1 MSLLNI
7 GMSGLAAG
15 QSSLMTT
22 GNNIANVDTAGYSR
36 QQTVQ
41 GTKASQQFGN
51 VWIGTGTTLADVRR
65 VYNSYLD
72 AQLQTTTSLNSDS
85 AAYLGQVTPLD
96 KLLSDSGTGLNGALT
111 KFFASVQ
118 NVNAKPGDDAS
129 RQLLLSDAQA
139 LSNRF
144 NSMSTQLNQQNA
156 TINGNLTNMADQV
169 NKLAATVAQLN
180 QRISEISSAGGMPN
194 ELLDAR
200 NETVRQLS
208 TFTGAQ
214 VVEREGSLD
223 IYLGS
228 GQPLVMGNTASKLE
242 MVPSKD
248 DPGRLGI
255 QLNRGSS
262 TIDITSIMTGGEIGG
277 LLRYRSTVLDPA
289 MNELGRV
296 ALVVA
301 DQMNSLQAQG
311 IDKNGDFGSN
321 LFNSINSA
329 AQMSQRSVAALGNN
343 AGSGNFDV
351 TIEDT
356 GKLTI
361 NDYKV
366 TFTSAT
372 DYTVQRLPDN
382 TPMGSFSTTTT
393 PPPVIDGFSLNLKGG
408 TPAPG
413 NTATAGDTFKITPT
427 RNAATNIKTEMTDS
441 KRLAIA
447 APLGAAIGA
456 GNSGTLTIPASG
468 QPTLTT
474 KFDIYDA
481 ATATAMQN
489 GLKYSTPTKVVFGD
503 VSADGTSQTYQFLDA
518 NGGVISSGTIKPNEN
533 NTLNL
538 TIPLKDATG
547 APIPPPP
554 ATQYTATFEMTV
566 AGSPTSGASIN
577 VSLSQPGSLDN
588 RNGTALA
595 GLQTAQTVDTGS
607 ASKGISLTDAYGKL
621 VEGVGSKAAQGKLDS
636 AATEAIL
643 ANAKGARDSLSGVDL
658 DEETGNLVKYQQYYT
673 ASSQII
679 KAAQEIFSTLINSL

>member
-7 GMSGLAAG
+7 GMSGLSSS

-51 VWIGTGTTLADVRR
+51 VYIGTGTTLADVRR

-72 AQLQTTTSLNSDS
+72 AQLQTTTSLNSDA
-85 AAYLGQVTPLD
+85 AAYQGQVTPLD
-96 KLLSDSGTGLNGALT
+96 SLLSDSGTGMNGALV

-139 LSNRF
+139 LSSRF
-144 NSMSTQLNQQNA
+144 NSISTQLNSQN
-156 TINGNLTNMADQV
+156 TNINGNLTSMADQV

-180 QRISEISSAGGMPN
+180 QKISEVSSSGGSPN
-194 ELLDAR
+194 DLLDSR
-200 NETVRQLS
+200 NETIRQLS
-208 TFTGAQ
+208 SLTGAQ
-214 VVEREGSLD
+214 TVERDGNID

-228 GQPLVMGNTASKLE
+228 GQPLVMGNTVNKLE
-242 MVPSKD
+242 AVPGTD
-248 DPGRLGI
+248 DPGRLSL

-296 ALVVA
+296 ALVVT
-301 DQMNSLQAQG
+301 DQMNSIQSQG

-321 LFNSINSA
+321 LFSSINSA
-329 AQMSQRSVAALGNN
+329 AQVAQRSIASGGNT
-343 AGSGNFDV
+343 GGGNFDV
-351 TIEDT
+351 NIADS

-366 TFTSAT
+366 TFTGPT

-382 TPMGSFSTTTT
+382 TSMGSFSTLATT
-393 PPPVIDGFSLNLKGG
+393 PPVIDGFSLKFTGG
-408 TPAPG
+408 G
-413 NTATAGDTFKITPT
+413 ATGDTFKITPT
-427 RNAATNIKTEMTDS
+427 RNASGSIKTEMTDS

-447 APLGAAIGA
+447 APLGAAIAPGA
-456 GNSGTLTIPASG
+456 TGSLTIPSSG
-468 QPTLTT
+468 QPTMTT
-474 KFDIYDA
+474 QFDIYD
-481 ATATAMQN
+481 TATTTAIQN
-489 GLKYSTPTKVVFGD
+489 GIKNSMPVKVVFGD
-503 VSADGTSQTYQFLDA
+503 TSTDGTSQTYQLLDA
-518 NGGVISSGTIKPNEN
+518 NGAEISNGTIKPGEN
-533 NTLNL
+533 NTLSL
-538 TIPLKDATG
+538 SVPLKDSTG
-547 APIPPPP
+547 APINDPGPPVVQR
-554 ATQYTATFEMTV
+554 TVSFDMTV
-566 AGSPTSGASIN
+566 AGSPGKGTGIN
-577 VSLSQPGSLDN
+577 VTLSQPGTLDN
-588 RNGTALA
+588 RNGTVLA

-607 ASKGISLTDAYGKL
+607 ASNGISLADAYGKL
-621 VEGVGSKAAQGKLDS
+621 VEGVGSKAAQGNLDS
-636 AATEAIL
+636 AATTAIL
-643 ANAKGARDSLSGVDL
+643 ANAKSARDSVSGVDL

>member
-7 GMSGLAAG
+7 GMSGLSAS
-15 QSSLMTT
+15 QSALMTT
-22 GNNIANVDTAGYSR
+22 GNNISNVDTAGYSR

-41 GTKASQQFGN
+41 GSKASIQYGN
-51 VWIGTGTTLADVRR
+51 VYIGTGTTLADVRR

-144 NSMSTQLNQQNA
+144 NSISSQLNSQNA
-156 TINGNLTNMADQV
+156 DINGNLTSMADQV
-169 NKLAATVAQLN
+169 NKLATTMAQLN
-180 QRISEISSAGGMPN
+180 KKISEVSASGGAPN
-194 ELLDAR
+194 DLLDAR
-200 NETVRQLS
+200 NETMRQLS

-214 VVEREGSLD
+214 FVEREGNVD

-228 GQPLVMGNTASKLE
+228 GQPLVIGNTVNKLE
-242 MVPSKD
+242 AVPSKD
-248 DPGRLGI
+248 DPGRISL
-255 QLNRGSS
+255 QVNRGSS

-277 LLRYRSTVLDPA
+277 LLRYRSEVLDPA

-296 ALVVA
+296 ALTVA
-301 DQMNSLQAQG
+301 DQMNTIQAQG
-311 IDKNGDFGSN
+311 IDKNGNFGGN
-321 LFNSINSA
+321 LFNSINTA
-329 AQMSQRSVAALGNN
+329 TNMAQRSIATIGNS

-351 TIEDT
+351 SIQDS
-356 GKLTI
+356 GKLTT

-372 DYTVQRLPDN
+372 DYTVQRLPD
-382 TPMGSFSTTTT
+382 GSAVGAYSTTTN
-393 PPPVIDGFSLNLKGG
+393 PPPVIEGFALTLNGG
-408 TPAPG
+408 A
-413 NTATAGDTFKITPT
+413 AAGDSFKITPT
-427 RNAATNIKTEMTDS
+427 RNAAANIQTEMTDS

-447 APLGAAIGA
+447 APLGAAIAPG
-456 GNSGTLTIPASG
+456 GSGTLTIPASG

-474 KFDIYDA
+474 KFDIYDS

-489 GLKYSTPTKVVFGD
+489 GLKNSTPTKVVFGD

-518 NGGVISSGTIKPNEN
+518 KGGVISSGTIKPGEN
-533 NTLNL
+533 NTLSL
-538 TIPLKDATG
+538 TVPLKDATG
-547 APIPPPP
+547 APIPPAP
-554 ATQYTATFEMTV
+554 ATQYTASFDMTV
-566 AGSPTSGASIN
+566 AGSPGKGTGIN
-577 VSLSQPGSLDN
+577 VTLSQPGTLDN

-595 GLQTAQTVDTGS
+595 GLQTQQTVDTGS

-621 VEGVGSKAAQGKLDS
+621 VEGVGAKAAQGKLDS
-636 AATEAIL
+636 AATSAIL
-643 ANAKGARDSLSGVDL
+643 ANAKSARDSLSGVDL

>member
-7 GMSGLAAG
+7 GMSGLAAS
-15 QSSLMTT
+15 QSSLATT
-22 GNNIANVDTAGYSR
+22 GNNIANADTAGYSR

-41 GTKASQQFGN
+41 GTKSSQQFGN
-51 VWIGTGTTLADVRR
+51 VYIGTGTTLADVRR

-72 AQLQTTTSLNSDS
+72 AQLQTTTALNSDA
-85 AAYLGQVTPLD
+85 AAYAGQVTPLD
-96 KLLSDSGTGLNGALT
+96 TLLSDSGTGLNGALT

-129 RQLLLSDAQA
+129 RQLLLSDTQA
-139 LSNRF
+139 LAARF
-144 NSMSTQLNQQNA
+144 NSMSTQLNAQN
-156 TINGNLTNMADQV
+156 TSINGNLTNMADQV

-180 QRISEISSAGGMPN
+180 QKITEISSSGGQPN

-214 VVEREGSLD
+214 VVERDGNLD

-228 GQPLVMGNTASKLE
+228 GQPLVMGNTVNKLE
-242 MVPSKD
+242 VVPGKD
-248 DPGRLGI
+248 DPNRLAL

-301 DQMNSLQAQG
+301 DQMNSIQAQG
-311 IDKNGDFGSN
+311 IDKNGNFGSN

-329 AQMSQRSVAALGNN
+329 AQMAQRSIASGNN
-343 AGSGNFDV
+343 TGTGNVDV
-351 TIEDT
+351 SIEDS

-382 TPMGSFSTTTT
+382 TSMGSYSTAT
-393 PPPVIDGFSLNLKGG
+393 PPAPVIDGFKMNFTG
-408 TPAPG
+408 TPA
-413 NTATAGDTFKITPT
+413 AGDTFKITPT
-427 RNAATNIKTEMTDS
+427 RNAAGNIKIEMTDAKS
-441 KRLAIA
+441 LAIA
-447 APLGAAIGA
+447 APLGAEIAA
-456 GNSGTLTIPASG
+456 GGSGTLTIPASG
-468 QPTLTT
+468 QPKLTT
-474 KFDIYDA
+474 QFDIYDS

-489 GLKYSTPTKVVFGD
+489 GLKNSTPVKVLFGA
-503 VSADGTSQTYQFLDA
+503 VSADGTSQAYQFLDA
-518 NGGVISSGTIKPNEN
+518 KGGVISSGTIKPGEN
-533 NTLNL
+533 NTLSL
-538 TIPLKDATG
+538 SIPLTDASG
-547 APIPPPP
+547 APINDPGPPIV
-554 ATQYTATFEMTV
+554 QRTAQFDMTV
-566 AGSPTSGASIN
+566 AGAPGNGTAIN
-577 VSLSQPGSLDN
+577 VTLSQPGTLDN

-607 ASKGISLTDAYGKL
+607 SSKGISLTDAYGKL
-621 VEGVGSKAAQGKLDS
+621 VEGVGAKAAQGKLDS
-636 AATEAIL
+636 AATTAIL

>member
-7 GMSGLAAG
+7 GMSGLSAS

-51 VWIGTGTTLADVRR
+51 VYIGTGTTLADVRR

-144 NSMSTQLNQQNA
+144 NSVSSQLNVQNA
-156 TINGNLTNMADQV
+156 NINGNLTNMADQV

-180 QRISEISSAGGMPN
+180 QKISEISSSGGMPN

-214 VVEREGSLD
+214 IVEREGNVD

-228 GQPLVMGNTASKLE
+228 GQPLVMGNTVNKLE
-242 MVPSKD
+242 VVPGKD
-248 DPGRLGI
+248 DPNRLAL

-301 DQMNSLQAQG
+301 DQMNSIQAQG

-329 AQMSQRSVAALGNN
+329 AQMAQRSIASGNN
-343 AGSGNFDV
+343 SVGSGNFDV
-351 TIEDT
+351 SIEDT

-382 TPMGSFSTTTT
+382 TSVGGSYSTLTT
-393 PPPVIDGFSLNLKGG
+393 PPLVIDGFSLKLSGG
-408 TPAPG
+408 TA
-413 NTATAGDTFKITPT
+413 AAGDTFKITPT
-427 RNAATNIKTEMTDS
+427 RNAAANIKTEMTDS

-447 APLGAAIGA
+447 APLSASIAASGS
-456 GNSGTLTIPASG
+456 GNGTLTIPASG

-474 KFDIYDA
+474 QFDIYDA
-481 ATATAMQN
+481 ATKTAMQN
-489 GLKYSTPTKVVFGD
+489 GLKNSTPAKVVFGA
-503 VSADGTSQTYQFLDA
+503 VSADGTSQAYQFLDA
-518 NGGVISSGTIKPNEN
+518 KGGVISSGTIKPGES

-538 TIPLKDATG
+538 SIPLKDSTG
-547 APIPPPP
+547 APIPPAP
-554 ATQYTATFEMTV
+554 ATQYTAAFSMTI
-566 AGSPTSGASIN
+566 AGSPTSGAGIN

-607 ASKGISLTDAYGKL
+607 ASKGISLNDAYGKL

-679 KAAQEIFSTLINSL
+679 KAAQQIFSTLINSI

>member
-7 GMSGLAAG
+7 GMSGLSASHNA
-15 QSSLMTT
+15 LATT
-22 GNNIANVDTAGYSR
+22 GNNISNADTAGYSR

-41 GTKASQQFGN
+41 GAKSSIQYGN
-51 VWIGTGTTLADVRR
+51 VYIGTGTTLADVRR

-96 KLLSDSGTGLNGALT
+96 TLLSGSGTGLNGALT

-144 NSMSTQLNQQNA
+144 NSVSSQLSTQNA
-156 TINGNLTNMADQV
+156 NINGNLANMADQV
-169 NKLAATVAQLN
+169 NKLATTVAQLN
-180 QRISEISSAGGMPN
+180 QKISEISTSGGAPN

-200 NETVRQLS
+200 NETMRQLS

-214 VVEREGSLD
+214 FVERDGNVD
-223 IYLGS
+223 IFLGS
-228 GQPLVMGNTASKLE
+228 GQPLVIGNTVNKLE
-242 MVPSKD
+242 AVPGKD
-248 DPGRLGI
+248 DPGRLSL
-255 QLNRGSS
+255 QVNRGSS
-262 TIDITSIMTGGEIGG
+262 IIDITSIMTGGEIGG
-277 LLRYRSTVLDPA
+277 LLRYRSEVLDPA

-296 ALVVA
+296 ALVVS
-301 DQMNSLQAQG
+301 DQMNSIQAQG
-311 IDKNGDFGSN
+311 IDKNGNFGSN

-329 AQMSQRSVAALGNN
+329 AQMSQRSIASTGNS

-351 TIEDT
+351 SIEDT

-366 TFTSAT
+366 TFTTAT

-382 TPMGSFSTTTT
+382 TSMGSFSTTTT
-393 PPPVIDGFSLNLKGG
+393 PAPVIDGFSMTFNGG
-408 TPAPG
+408 A
-413 NTATAGDTFKITPT
+413 AQGDTFKLTPT
-427 RNAATNIKTEMTDS
+427 RNASANIKTEMTDS

-447 APLGAAIGA
+447 APLGAAIAPG
-456 GNSGTLTIPASG
+456 GSGTLTIPASG

-474 KFDIYDA
+474 KFDIYDS

-489 GLKYSTPTKVVFGD
+489 GLKNSTPTKVVFGD

-518 NGGVISSGTIKPNEN
+518 KGGVISSGTIKPGEN
-533 NTLNL
+533 NTLSL
-538 TIPLKDATG
+538 AVPLKDSTG
-547 APIPPPP
+547 APIPPAP
-554 ATQYTATFEMTV
+554 ATQYTASFDMTV
-566 AGSPTSGASIN
+566 AGSPGKGTAIN
-577 VSLSQPGSLDN
+577 VTLSQPGTLDN

-595 GLQTAQTVDTGS
+595 NLQTRQTVDTGS
-607 ASKGISLTDAYGKL
+607 ASKGISLNDAYGKL

-636 AATEAIL
+636 AATNAIL

>member
-7 GMSGLAAG
+7 GMSGLSAS

-51 VWIGTGTTLADVRR
+51 VYIGTGTTLADVRR

-144 NSMSTQLNQQNA
+144 NSVSSQLNVQNA
-156 TINGNLTNMADQV
+156 NINGNLTNMADQV

-180 QRISEISSAGGMPN
+180 QKISEISSSGGMPN

-214 VVEREGSLD
+214 IVEREGNVD

-228 GQPLVMGNTASKLE
+228 GQPLVMGNTVNKLE
-242 MVPSKD
+242 VVPGKD
-248 DPGRLGI
+248 DPNRLAL

-301 DQMNSLQAQG
+301 DQMNSIQAQG

-329 AQMSQRSVAALGNN
+329 AQMAQRSIASGNN
-343 AGSGNFDV
+343 SVGSGNFDV
-351 TIEDT
+351 SIEDT

-382 TPMGSFSTTTT
+382 TPVGGSYSTTTT
-393 PPPVIDGFSLNLKGG
+393 PAPVIEGFSLKLTGG
-408 TPAPG
+408 TA
-413 NTATAGDTFKITPT
+413 AAGDTFKITPT
-427 RNAATNIKTEMTDS
+427 RNAAANIKTEMTDS

-447 APLGAAIGA
+447 APLGASIAASGS
-456 GNSGTLTIPASG
+456 GNGTLTIPASG

-474 KFDIYDA
+474 QFDIYDA
-481 ATATAMQN
+481 ATKTAMQN
-489 GLKYSTPTKVVFGD
+489 GLKNSTPAKVVFGA
-503 VSADGTSQTYQFLDA
+503 VSADGTSQAYQFLDA
-518 NGGVISSGTIKPNEN
+518 KGGVISSGTIKPGES
-533 NTLNL
+533 NTLSL
-538 TIPLKDATG
+538 SIPLKDSTG
-547 APIPPPP
+547 APIPPAP
-554 ATQYTATFEMTV
+554 ATQYTAAFSMTI
-566 AGSPTSGASIN
+566 AGSPSNGAGIN

-607 ASKGISLTDAYGKL
+607 ASKGISLNDAYGKL

-636 AATEAIL
+636 AATSAIL

-679 KAAQEIFSTLINSL
+679 KAAQEIFSTLINSI

>member
-7 GMSGLAAG
+7 GMSGLSAS

-22 GNNIANVDTAGYSR
+22 GNNISNADTAGYSR

-41 GTKASQQFGN
+41 GTKGSIQYGN
-51 VWIGTGTTLADVRR
+51 VYIGTGTTLADVRR

-96 KLLSDSGTGLNGALT
+96 TLLSDSGTGLNGALT

-144 NSMSTQLNQQNA
+144 NSVSSQLNTQNA
-156 TINGNLTNMADQV
+156 NINGNLTNMADQV
-169 NKLAATVAQLN
+169 NKLATTVAQLN
-180 QRISEISSAGGMPN
+180 QKISEISSAGGTPN

-200 NETVRQLS
+200 NETMRQLS

-214 VVEREGSLD
+214 FVERDGNVD

-228 GQPLVMGNTASKLE
+228 GQPLVIGSTVNKLE
-242 MVPSKD
+242 AVPGKD
-248 DPGRLGI
+248 DPGRLSL

-277 LLRYRSTVLDPA
+277 LLRYRSEVLDPA

-301 DQMNSLQAQG
+301 DQMNSIQAQG

-321 LFNSINSA
+321 LFNNINSA
-329 AQMSQRSVAALGNN
+329 AQMSQRSIASTSNS

-351 TIEDT
+351 SIEDT

-366 TFTSAT
+366 TFTTAT

-382 TPMGSFSTTTT
+382 TPMGTFSTTTT
-393 PPPVIDGFSLNLKGG
+393 PAPVIDGFSMTFNGG
-408 TPAPG
+408 A
-413 NTATAGDTFKITPT
+413 AQGDTFKLTPT
-427 RNAATNIKTEMTDS
+427 RNASANIKTEMTDS

-447 APLGAAIGA
+447 APLGAAIAPG
-456 GNSGTLTIPASG
+456 GSGTLTIPASG

-474 KFDIYDA
+474 KFDIYDS

-489 GLKYSTPTKVVFGD
+489 GLKNSTPTKVVFGD

-518 NGGVISSGTIKPNEN
+518 KGGVISSGTIKPGEN
-533 NTLNL
+533 NTLSL
-538 TIPLKDATG
+538 TVPLKDSTG
-547 APIPPPP
+547 APIPPAP
-554 ATQYTATFEMTV
+554 ATQYTVSFDMTV
-566 AGSPTSGASIN
+566 AGSPGKGTAIN
-577 VSLSQPGSLDN
+577 VTLSQPGTLDN
-588 RNGTALA
+588 RNGTTLA
-595 GLQTAQTVDTGS
+595 DLQTKQTVDTGS
-607 ASKGISLTDAYGKL
+607 ASKGISLNDAYGKL

-636 AATEAIL
+636 AATTAIL

>member
-15 QSSLMTT
+15 QSALMTT
-22 GNNIANVDTAGYSR
+22 GNNIANADTAGYSR

-41 GTKASQQFGN
+41 GTKASNQFGN
-51 VWIGTGTTLADVRR
+51 VYIGTGTTLADVRR

-85 AAYLGQVTPLD
+85 AAYAGQISPLD

-144 NSMSTQLNQQNA
+144 NSISSQLTQQNA
-156 TINGNLTNMADQV
+156 NVNGNLADMADQV

-180 QRISEISSAGGMPN
+180 QKISEVSKAGGQPN
-194 ELLDAR
+194 DLLDAR

-214 VVEREGSLD
+214 VMERDGNLD

-228 GQPLVMGNTASKLE
+228 GQPLVMGSTASKLE
-242 MVPSKD
+242 VVPSKD
-248 DPGRLGI
+248 DPSRSAI

-262 TIDITSIMTGGEIGG
+262 TIDITSVMTGGEMGG

-301 DQMNSLQAQG
+301 DQMNTIQAQG

-329 AQMSQRSVAALGNN
+329 AQMAQRSVATVGNS
-343 AGSGNFDV
+343 AGSGNFEV
-351 TIEDT
+351 SIEDS

-372 DYTVQRLPDN
+372 NYTVQRLPEG
-382 TPMGSFSTTTT
+382 TAMGAFSTLTT
-393 PPPVIDGFSLNLKGG
+393 PPPVIDGFSMKLTGG
-408 TPAPG
+408 
-413 NTATAGDTFKITPT
+413 TATAGDTFKITPT
-427 RNAATNIKTEMTDS
+427 RNAATTIKTEMTDS

-447 APLGAAIGA
+447 APLGAAIAPG
-456 GNSGTLTIPASG
+456 GSGTLTIPASG

-474 KFDIYDA
+474 KFDIYD
-481 ATATAMQN
+481 TATTTTIQN
-489 GLKYSTPTKVVFGD
+489 GLKTSTPVKIVFG
-503 VSADGTSQTYQFLDA
+503 AAGGTTQTYQMLDA
-518 NGGVISSGTIKPNEN
+518 QGNSLSTGTIVPGQN
-533 NTLNL
+533 NTLSL
-538 TIPLKDATG
+538 TIPLVDASG
-547 APIPPPP
+547 AAINDPGPPIVQR
-554 ATQYTATFEMTV
+554 TVSFDMTV
-566 AGSPTSGASIN
+566 AGSPGQGSAIN
-577 VSLSQPGSLDN
+577 VSLSQPGTLDN

-595 GLQTAQTVDTGS
+595 GLQTRQTVDTGS

-621 VEGVGSKAAQGKLDS
+621 VEGVGAKAAQGKLDS

>member
-7 GMSGLAAG
+7 GMSGLSAS

-51 VWIGTGTTLADVRR
+51 VYIGTGTTLADVRR

-96 KLLSDSGTGLNGALT
+96 KLLSDTSTGLNGALT

-144 NSMSTQLNQQNA
+144 NSVSSQLNAQNA
-156 TINGNLTNMADQV
+156 NINGNLTNMADQV

-180 QRISEISSAGGMPN
+180 QKISEISSSGGMPN

-214 VVEREGSLD
+214 IVEREGNVD

-228 GQPLVMGNTASKLE
+228 GQPLVMGNTVNKLE
-242 MVPSKD
+242 VVPGKD
-248 DPGRLGI
+248 DPNRLAL

-301 DQMNSLQAQG
+301 GQMNSIQAQG

-329 AQMSQRSVAALGNN
+329 AQMAQRSIASGNN
-343 AGSGNFDV
+343 SVGSGNFV
-351 TIEDT
+351 VSIEDT

-366 TFTSAT
+366 TFTSPT
-372 DYTVQRLPDN
+372 DYSVQRLPDN
-382 TPMGSFSTTTT
+382 TAMGSFSTLTT
-393 PPPVIDGFSLNLKGG
+393 PPPVIDGFSMTLGGG
-408 TPAPG
+408 TA
-413 NTATAGDTFKITPT
+413 AAGDTFKITPT
-427 RNAATNIKTEMTDS
+427 RNAAANIKTEMTDS

-447 APLGAAIGA
+447 APLGAAIAASGS
-456 GNSGTLTIPASG
+456 GSGTLTIPASG

-474 KFDIYDA
+474 QFDIYDA
-481 ATATAMQN
+481 ATTTAMQN
-489 GLKYSTPTKVVFGD
+489 GLKNSTPTKVVFGA

-518 NGGVISSGTIKPNEN
+518 KGGLISSGTIKPGES

-538 TIPLKDATG
+538 SIPLKDATG
-547 APIPPPP
+547 APIPPAP
-554 ATQYTATFEMTV
+554 ATQYTAAFSMTI
-566 AGSPTSGASIN
+566 AGSPSNGAGIN

-588 RNGTALA
+588 RNGTTLA

-607 ASKGISLTDAYGKL
+607 ASKGISLNDAYGKL

-679 KAAQEIFSTLINSL
+679 KAAQEIFSTLINSI

>member
-7 GMSGLAAG
+7 GMSGLSAS

-51 VWIGTGTTLADVRR
+51 VYIGTGTTLADVRR

-96 KLLSDSGTGLNGALT
+96 TLLSDSGTGLNGALT

-144 NSMSTQLNQQNA
+144 NSVSSQLNAQNA
-156 TINGNLTNMADQV
+156 NINGNLTNMADQV

-180 QRISEISSAGGMPN
+180 QKISEISSSGGMPN

-214 VVEREGSLD
+214 IVEREGNVD

-228 GQPLVMGNTASKLE
+228 GQPLVMGNTVNKLE
-242 MVPSKD
+242 VVPGKD
-248 DPGRLGI
+248 DPNRLAL

-301 DQMNSLQAQG
+301 GQMNSIQAQG

-329 AQMSQRSVAALGNN
+329 AQMAQRSIASGNN
-343 AGSGNFDV
+343 SVGSGNFAV
-351 TIEDT
+351 SIEDT

-366 TFTSAT
+366 TFTSPT
-372 DYTVQRLPDN
+372 DYSVQRLPDN
-382 TPMGSFSTTTT
+382 TAMGSFSTLTT
-393 PPPVIDGFSLNLKGG
+393 PPLVIDGFSLTLAGG
-408 TPAPG
+408 TA
-413 NTATAGDTFKITPT
+413 AAGDTFKITPT

-447 APLGAAIGA
+447 APLGAAIAASGS
-456 GNSGTLTIPASG
+456 GSGTLTIPASG

-474 KFDIYDA
+474 QFDIYDA
-481 ATATAMQN
+481 ATTTAMQN
-489 GLKYSTPTKVVFGD
+489 GLKNSTPTKVVFGA

-518 NGGVISSGTIKPNEN
+518 KGGLISSGTIKPGES

-538 TIPLKDATG
+538 SIPLKDATG
-547 APIPPPP
+547 APIPPAP
-554 ATQYTATFEMTV
+554 ATQYTAAFSMTI
-566 AGSPTSGASIN
+566 AGSPSNGAGIN

-588 RNGTALA
+588 RNGTTLA

-607 ASKGISLTDAYGKL
+607 ASKGISLNDAYGKL

-679 KAAQEIFSTLINSL
+679 KAAQEIFSTLINSI

>member
-7 GMSGLAAG
+7 GMSGLSSSQA
-15 QSSLMTT
+15 SLMTT
-22 GNNIANVDTAGYSR
+22 GNNIANADTAGYSR

-72 AQLQTTTSLNSDS
+72 AQLQTSTSLNSDA

-96 KLLSDSGTGLNGALT
+96 TLLSDSGTGLNGALT

-144 NSMSTQLNQQNA
+144 NSIASQLASQN
-156 TINGNLTNMADQV
+156 TSINGNLTNMADQV
-169 NKLAATVAQLN
+169 NNLAATVAQLN
-180 QRISEISSAGGMPN
+180 QKITEVTSSGGMPN

-200 NETVRQLS
+200 NEAVRQLS
-208 TFTGAQ
+208 SFTGAQ
-214 VVEREGSLD
+214 VVEREGNVD

-228 GQPLVMGNTASKLE
+228 GQPLVIGNTVNKLE
-242 MVPSKD
+242 VVPGKD
-248 DPGRLGI
+248 DPGRLSL

-301 DQMNSLQAQG
+301 DQMNSVQAQG

-329 AQMSQRSVAALGNN
+329 AQVAQRSVASTGNSV
-343 AGSGNFDV
+343 GSGNFAV

-366 TFTSAT
+366 TFTSPT
-372 DYTVQRLPDN
+372 DYTVQRLPDK
-382 TPMGSFSTTTT
+382 TDLGSFSTLAA
-393 PPPVIDGFSLNLKGG
+393 PPVIDGFSMKLTGG
-408 TPAPG
+408 TA
-413 NTATAGDTFKITPT
+413 AVGDTFRITPT

-447 APLGAAIGA
+447 APLSAAIAA
-456 GNSGTLTIPASG
+456 GGSGTLTISTSG

-474 KFDIYDA
+474 QFDIHDPV
-481 ATATAMQN
+481 ATQAIQD
-489 GLKYSTPTKVVFGD
+489 GLKNSTPVKVVFGA
-503 VSADGTSQTYQFLDA
+503 SGGATQTYQMLDA
-518 NGGVISSGTIKPNEN
+518 KGNVLGGGSIVPNQN
-533 NTLNL
+533 NTLSL
-538 TIPLKDATG
+538 TVPLVDATG
-547 APIPPPP
+547 APIMDPGPP
-554 ATQYTATFEMTV
+554 AVQRTAAFDMTI
-566 AGSPTSGASIN
+566 AGSPATATAIN
-577 VSLSQPGSLDN
+577 ISLAGPGSLDN

-595 GLQTAQTVDTGS
+595 GLQTKQTVDTGS
-607 ASKGISLTDAYGKL
+607 ASKGISLNDAYGKL
-621 VEGVGSKAAQGKLDS
+621 VEGVGSKAAQGKLDN
-636 AATEAIL
+636 AATDSIL

-679 KAAQEIFSTLINSL
+679 KAAQEIFTTLINSI

>member
-7 GMSGLAAG
+7 GMSGLAAS

-22 GNNIANVDTAGYSR
+22 GNNIANADTAGYSR
-36 QQTVQ
+36 QLTVQ
-41 GTKASQQFGN
+41 GTKASNQFGN
-51 VWIGTGTTLADVRR
+51 VYIGTGTTLADVRR

-72 AQLQTTTSLNSDS
+72 AQLQTTTSLNSDA
-85 AAYLGQVTPLD
+85 AAYAGQISPLD
-96 KLLSDSGTGLNGALT
+96 ALLSDSGTGLNGALT

-144 NSMSTQLNQQNA
+144 NSISSQLTQQNA
-156 TINGNLTNMADQV
+156 NVNGNLANMADQV

-180 QRISEISSAGGMPN
+180 QKISEISKSGGMPN

-214 VVEREGSLD
+214 VIERDGNLD
-223 IYLGS
+223 VYLGS
-228 GQPLVMGNTASKLE
+228 GQPLVIGGTASTLS
-242 MVPSKD
+242 VASSLNDPS
-248 DPGRLGI
+248 RMGI
-255 QLNRGSS
+255 QLNRAGS
-262 TIDITSIMTGGEIGG
+262 TVDITSVMTGGEMGG

-311 IDKNGDFGSN
+311 IDKNGAFGSN

-329 AQMSQRSVAALGNN
+329 AQMASRSVATVGNS

-351 TIEDT
+351 SIEDS

-366 TFTSAT
+366 TFTSGT
-372 DYTVQRLPDN
+372 NYTVSRLPDG
-382 TPMGSFSTTTT
+382 TSMGAFSTLTT
-393 PPPVIDGFSLNLKGG
+393 PPPVIDGFSLKLSGG
-408 TPAPG
+408 TA
-413 NTATAGDTFKITPT
+413 AAGDTFKITPT
-427 RNAATNIKTEMTDS
+427 RNAAANIKTEMTDS

-447 APLGAAIGA
+447 APLSASIAPGG
-456 GNSGTLTIPASG
+456 SGTLTIPASG

-474 KFDIYDA
+474 QFDIYDS
-481 ATATAMQN
+481 ATTLAIQN
-489 GLKYSTPTKVVFGD
+489 GLQNSTPVKVVFG
-503 VSADGTSQTYQFLDA
+503 AGGGTTQTYQLLDA
-518 NGGVISSGTIKPNEN
+518 KGNALSSGTIVPGQN
-533 NTLNL
+533 NTLSL
-538 TIPLKDATG
+538 SIPLVDASG
-547 APIPPPP
+547 AAIMDPGPP
-554 ATQYTATFEMTV
+554 AVQRTATFDMTV
-566 AGSPTSGASIN
+566 AGSPGQGSAIN
-577 VSLSQPGSLDN
+577 VTLSQPGTLDN

-595 GLQTAQTVDTGS
+595 GLQTKQTVDTGS

-621 VEGVGSKAAQGKLDS
+621 VEGVGAKAAQGKLDS
-636 AATEAIL
+636 AATTAIL